1 MKIPMKKLKTYDFG
15 KRLIIK
21 HQIYKKYL
29 ELDILNE
36 HIQSSIRNLNLN
48 ELRKIRENL

>member
-21 HQIYKKYL
+21 RQIYKKYF
-29 ELDILNE
+29 ELGILNE
-36 HIQSSIRNLNLN
+36 FVQSGIRNLNLN
-48 ELRKIRENL
+48 ELRQIREKL